1 MIHLVV
7 LFFFV
12 QAVWTV
18 ALTTES
24 CPADHSITLQDFEK
38 KHPVQQLR
46 MLMTPKERIL
56 LLSYLNSSTNYF
68 EFGAGGSTE
77 LACSLENV
85 RKVVSS
91 EGSSEFLNSLV
102 DRSPCLKTKKFVP
115 NYIDIGP
122 VGNWTVPLD
131 KTTKPRWKNYALSIH
146 QFKELKP
153 EVVLVDGRFRAACVL
168 STLLLAN
175 EGYTPIILVHDFF
188 ERFRHYKVVLQFATM
203 EKCADRLIALR
214 PKLPVPHETIQL
226 EIQVAFGDFL

>member
-7 LFFFV
+7 LCFFV
-12 QAVWTV
+12 QVVWTV

-24 CPADHSITLQDFEK
+24 CPADHSITLQDFER

-56 LLSYLNSSTNYF
+56 LLSYLNTSTNYF

-85 RKVVSS
+85 KKVVSS

-131 KTTKPRWKNYALSIH
+131 KTTKQKLRLINPSVQGVEARGRSCRWKVQSSLCFSDSPNDQRRIHSNYIGS
-146 QFKELKP
+146 
-153 EVVLVDGRFRAACVL
+153 
-168 STLLLAN
+168 
-175 EGYTPIILVHDFF
+175 
-188 ERFRHYKVVLQFATM
+188 
-203 EKCADRLIALR
+203 
-214 PKLPVPHETIQL
+214 
-226 EIQVAFGDFL
+226 